1 MQNIDGNKE
10 NTKGRRFPLYL
21 LCLILA
27 VAAAAGLITS
37 YCLRKDLQAQEKSSG
52 IVIEANASGWNPG
65 ASGSLRRAVLRNQDP
80 RIWRYHRS
88 CGYEHLED
96 HSGKSPGQQLLF

>member
-27 VAAAAGLITS
+27 VAAAAVKTPSMNLIT
-37 YCLRKDLQAQEKSSG
+37 
-52 IVIEANASGWNPG
+52 
-65 ASGSLRRAVLRNQDP
+65 
-80 RIWRYHRS
+80 
-88 CGYEHLED
+88 
-96 HSGKSPGQQLLF
+96 